1 MKNPLIQQN
10 LLDKAIAYVSPKL
23 AQQRLAS
30 RAQLALAGGYSGA
43 RMDRAALARWNPGA
57 GSATADIITDL
68 PMLRS
73 RSRDQ
78 MRNAPV
84 AVGAINTACS
94 HVVGTGMSLTPSVNA
109 EFLGLSD
116 DEAQAW
122 NADTALR
129 FHTWANSQDADSARQ
144 LNFYGLQDLALRTVL
159 ESGDAFV
166 VTPRLVR
173 NGAAKL
179 ALQLLE
185 ADRVSNPN
193 RRADSDTVIDGV
205 EVDPSTM
212 EALAYHVSNRHPG
225 DVRTTGQLTWQRI
238 AARGANTGRR
248 NVLHLFKPLRP
259 GQVRGVPWIAPIL
272 EPLKQLNRYTDAE
285 LKAAVDSA
293 IFSVFV
299 KMDHTAFEQVFD
311 TDAQGAIVQ
320 NAGKWTGE
328 LESGKAINLLP
339 GESIETNTPGRPNPQ
354 FDPFIMSILRQIGM
368 ALELPYEVLVMHYQ
382 SSYSAARA
390 ALLMAWKFFRSRRDW
405 LATNLCQP
413 VYELWLADEIAEG
426 RISAPG
432 YFQDDVVK
440 AAWLSAMWT
449 GDGPGSIDPQ
459 KEVAA
464 AQERVDMGISTLE
477 SESINFD
484 GIGWAQKHKQ
494 RVREVHARREDE
506 IETDTATVRLN
517 ADPGTSDTT
526 TQSLLSTLEAVAS
539 QPQPTIVLPQPKPHA
554 IKVTPVR
561 DAEGVILHTIQEPL

>member
-382 SSYSAARA
+382 SSYSSARA

-517 ADPGTSDTT
+517 ADPGTPDTT

>member
-185 ADRVSNPN
+185 ADRVSNPA
-193 RRADSDTVIDGV
+193 RAADSDTVIDGV
-205 EVDPSTM
+205 EVDPATM

-506 IETDTATVRLN
+506 IETDSATVRLN
-517 ADPGTSDTT
+517 ADPGTPDTT

>member
-506 IETDTATVRLN
+506 IETDSATVRLN
-517 ADPGTSDTT
+517 ADPGTPDTT

>member
-517 ADPGTSDTT
+517 ADPGTPDTT